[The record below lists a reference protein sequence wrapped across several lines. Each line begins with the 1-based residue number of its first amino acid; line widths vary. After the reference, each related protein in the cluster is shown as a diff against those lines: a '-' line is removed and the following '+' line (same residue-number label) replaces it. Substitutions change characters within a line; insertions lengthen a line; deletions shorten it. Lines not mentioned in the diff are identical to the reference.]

1 VKSFDSYRPLWTLI
15 LIAALA
21 GGAIAHQSFVDWMH
35 AFMGFFFCQFAM
47 LKLFNTA
54 GFAEGF
60 CKYDVIAKKLPLYAR
75 IYPWIELALGLAYL
89 SGTYPTATYIFTVVL
104 MGIGTIGV
112 IRALKA
118 GLDTRCACMGTILN
132 VPLSTVT
139 LTEDIAMGVMAL
151 ISFLNQSL

>member
-1 VKSFDSYRPLWTLI
+1 MP
-15 LIAALA
+15 
-21 GGAIAHQSFVDWMH
+21 
-35 AFMGFFFCQFAM
+35 
-47 LKLFNTA
+47 
-54 GFAEGF
+54 
-60 CKYDVIAKKLPLYAR
+60 R

-89 SGTYPTATYIFTVVL
+89 SGTYPTATYIVTIVL
-104 MGIGTIGV
+104 MGIGAIGV
-112 IRALKA
+112 TRALKA